1 MKSIIRTLST
11 MLCGMMFLWPTTLG
25 WLPLQQQIHRHV
37 SSFRRLPTSPI
48 SASRLDM
55 STAQKGPVNWSPIPP
70 EEQEDEE
77 QQGPSLYDES
87 SADDSSGDVHI
98 PAAGISVFDEMDNAQ
113 RDRFVSEVVPIP
125 GLTGV
130 AQIVSSPMV
139 RYSFEPLRYLVA
151 LSPPTLNEPT
161 DTGKDDELAVA
172 ERTFVNSTFVMVDIP
187 PFSPH
192 LAARI
197 RSYMGIGHKLAAI
210 LVTSRD
216 AIHYDEA
223 QAVFSNR
230 RSDLRMW
237 KQAFP
242 NTQVIAYRLDT
253 PRDCRAFVTQQLD
266 GYGPFGAADTAGNLT
281 FVETG
286 RPLTYDEWDYNTAQN
301 VLSGTPPPDDDDTA
315 AKQGQLADDEK
326 YTPDAIRAREED
338 KAILAIYT
346 PGHSF
351 GSVSYVF
358 PKMSVCCSGFTLP
371 VEDNRMDDN
380 EGFTDTGPALDVRGY
395 ITTSQAG
402 IKRQMESA
410 RSLVKTYYDRFSA
423 ILPSRGGPLLL
434 GGSVE
439 ERKEDLL
446 QTIDQYQRIGDIY
459 SQLGITSSTNDDE

>member
-1 MKSIIRTLST
+1 MKSNIMTI
-11 MLCGMMFLWPTTLG
+11 PTTLCVMILLWQTTFG
-25 WLPLQQQIHRHV
+25 WLMRRHV
-37 SSFRRLPTSPI
+37 SLPSSFRRLPQSKPTK
-48 SASRLDM
+48 LDM
-55 STAQKGPVNWSPIPP
+55 STAEKGPVNWSPIPP
-70 EEQEDEE
+70 GDEE
-77 QQGPSLYDES
+77 EEPQGSSLYDES

-98 PAAGISVFDEMDNAQ
+98 PPAGISVFDEMDNAQ
-113 RDRFVSEVVPIP
+113 RDRFVSEVIPVP

-151 LSPPTLNEPT
+151 LSPPTLNEPSE
-161 DTGKDDELAVA
+161 TGRNDELAVA
-172 ERTFVNSTFVMVDIP
+172 ERTFVNSTFVMVDVP

-192 LAARI
+192 LVARI
-197 RSYMGIGHKLAAI
+197 RSYMGAGHRLAAI

-242 NTQVIAYRLDT
+242 STEVVAYRLDT

-266 GYGPFGAADTAGNLT
+266 GYGPFGAAEAAGNLT

-301 VLSGTPPPDDDDTA
+301 VLSGTPPPDDDINA
-315 AKQGQLADDEK
+315 SEREQLDDDEK
-326 YTPDAIRAREED
+326 YTPEAIRAREED

-358 PKMSVCCSGFTLP
+358 PKMNVCCSGFTIP
-371 VEDNRMDDN
+371 VEDNRIEDN
-380 EGFTDTGPALDVRGY
+380 EGFMDTGPALDVRGY

-410 RSLVKTYYDRFSA
+410 RALVTIYYDRFST

-434 GGSVE
+434 GGSAE
-439 ERKEDLL
+439 ERREDLL
-446 QTIDQYQRIGDIY
+446 ETIDQYQRIGDIY
-459 SQLGITSSTNDDE
+459 SQLGITSSTNNHE